1 MNSNTIT
8 TASTVFIHKS
18 AKGALTMTFTDGD
31 VNVTVFPED
40 ITAEAAAFLKEH
52 LNPEVQTKTRADGTE
67 RRFYMT
73 KGKLLVHFRPTGH
86 TVDPD
91 TGRKSGTAYIEKLE
105 DAPNA
110 LEKFALEF

>member
-1 MNSNTIT
+1 MTSNTIT

-18 AKGALTMTFTDGD
+18 DRGNLTLTFNDGD

-40 ITAEAAAFLKEH
+40 IAPEAAAFLKEH
-52 LNPEVQTKTRADGTE
+52 LNPEVQTKVKADGSE
-67 RRFYMT
+67 RRYYMT
-73 KGKLLVHFRPTGH
+73 KGKLLVHFRPTGS

-91 TGRKSGTAYIEKLE
+91 TGRRSGTAFIEKLE

-110 LEKFALEF
+110 LEKFGLAF